1 MATELGK
8 AYVQIM
14 PSAKGISGSISSVL
28 NPEVNSASNS
38 AGTLLGSNLVK
49 KITGI
54 ITAAGIGKVFTDTLI
69 EGAKLQQSL
78 GGVETLFKASAD
90 KVKGYADIAYE
101 TTGLSANA
109 YMENV
114 TGFSASLLQSLAG
127 DTEKAAEIANMAMID
142 MSDNSNKMGTSMESI
157 QNAYQGFAKQNYTM
171 LDNLKLGY
179 GGTKTEME
187 RLLKDAQKLT
197 GVKYDINNL
206 SDVYSAIHE
215 IQKEMDITGTTAK
228 ESASTFSGSLAS
240 MKSATSNLLGKLSL
254 GQDITKEMQ
263 TLVKTTGTFLFKNL
277 LPMIGNI
284 LKGIPSIFTSVFRT
298 ITPNVLQSGVQLMQQ
313 LANGFLTSIPN
324 LLSAFN
330 QITTSIMQFITAN
343 LPGFLNTGVSMIISL
358 CNGFLAQVPAIIQT
372 ASQLLNSFV
381 SFLME
386 NIPVILSA
394 GVDMIFGLVDGLISN
409 FPAIVSATINL
420 ISSFIS
426 TLASGYPQ
434 YIAAGFEVLGK
445 FLSGLLDRIPAVL
458 TTIGG
463 LANDII
469 KSITGIDLFAA
480 GKAIIDGFLGG
491 LKAAWDG
498 VTGFIGG
505 IASWIAKNKGPI
517 SYDRKLL
524 IPAGKAIMAG
534 LNQGLVDNFANVKQT
549 VEQIAGSIYDSINT
563 DIDIRPSLNL
573 QDKLTQTLDTMRIND
588 NQFSNVAMNI
598 DNYPETIETTIVF
611 KEKEIMNIVTPIV
624 TKKQKADAVLSSVV
638 RGERYV

>member
-240 MKSATSNLLGKLSL
+240 MKSAASNLLGKLSL

-263 TLVKTTGTFLFKNL
+263 SLVKTTGTFLFKNL